1 MSQAGQRQRLS
12 LPVDNQ
18 LEDLLMWRDPVRTG
32 GIFGVVTLVYLLLEW
47 SNYSLLSLIAN
58 GLLVLV
64 CIAFLWSNGASFLN
78 KPGPPIPAVLQH
90 GISDNQSK
98 MYAEELTSGVNQ
110 LLGFARRLVQ
120 GNDVV
125 LSVEAAAILY
135 ATAKIGNYFS
145 TLGLAYTV
153 VVLLFSLPK
162 IYELKKH
169 EIDSATNK
177 VVNQSKQAYS
187 QYGAPYVQKIP
198 RASTSTTSNYSKPNA
213 YDSSA
218 DSASVAPNGPNEY
231 KKTY

>member
-1 MSQAGQRQRLS
+1 MS
-12 LPVDNQ
+12 
-18 LEDLLMWRDPVRTG
+18 
-32 GIFGVVTLVYLLLEW
+32 
-47 SNYSLLSLIAN
+47 
-58 GLLVLV
+58 LVLSPEPS
-64 CIAFLWSNGASFLN
+64 C
-78 KPGPPIPAVLQH
+78 
-90 GISDNQSK
+90 
-98 MYAEELTSGVNQ
+98 
-110 LLGFARRLVQ
+110 
-120 GNDVV
+120 
-125 LSVEAAAILY
+125 
-135 ATAKIGNYFS
+135 
-145 TLGLAYTV
+145 TLAV

-218 DSASVAPNGPNEY
+218 DSASVAPTGPNEY